1 MRIASDTPPLERA
14 VRRSQNLRTVV
25 TFTALLAVLWLLNL
39 TPLPAMVCESFGL
52 DRDYPAS
59 MPGRAFWVDCFGGPL
74 GTLAAGSLPHPEEL
88 SYAPEADEFLAQLE
102 ALAAQEEH
110 IEDVE
115 AAQANAEGEAHNAAN
130 AENEADADSI
140 EQQ

>member
-1 MRIASDTPPLERA
+1 MRIAPDTPPLERA
-14 VRRSQNLRTVV
+14 VRRSQNLRIAA
-25 TFTALLAVLWLLNL
+25 TFAALLVLLWLLNL

-59 MPGRAFWVDCFGGPL
+59 MLGRAFWDDCFCGAL

-102 ALAAQEEH
+102 ALAAQEGH

-115 AAQANAEGEAHNAAN
+115 AAQANAEGEANNA
-130 AENEADADSI
+130 ADADSI